1 MLKPE
6 SWNKAQRSAV
16 TRGEG
21 PLLLL
26 AGPGSGKTFT
36 ILQRVFF
43 LLEQGV
49 SPGRILVITFTRE
62 AQISLKRRFQR
73 ECSQNLP
80 VNIGTFHS
88 VFYYLLRES
97 GAVSPNITFFQEQEK
112 KKLLHQI
119 IKKNMQKA
127 GGQEADFPSGNTDIF
142 LVLSAFGYYKNTLNW
157 EEAAKRAPEK
167 YREALPSLFR
177 QFQEAA
183 EKLGKMDYDDI
194 LYLCKEVLEKNENIR
209 RVWQSRFSHI
219 LIDEF
224 QDVNPVQYEVLKLLA
239 APPFSIMAVG
249 DDDQSIYGF
258 RGSEPECLKRFEQE
272 FQAEIL
278 LLNQNYRSLK
288 NIVEASGL
296 VIREGKN
303 RFEKKLF
310 TGRKEKDEGEV
321 LLKSF
326 SDRAEEW
333 SYLIK
338 CLEELQEMAQR
349 EDIGETAVLFRT
361 NASMNRFAAIL
372 KNRGIAFEKKG
383 QESRL
388 YEHFIVQDILA
399 YLRLAEGERS
409 EECLLRILNKPC
421 RGLDRELT
429 GEMKNSPAMLK
440 LQKNLEIMRNFPPKL
455 AVIYICKAI
464 GYEEWLYQEAKGKE
478 TGNREGIWEEWQ
490 EILDWLKWDAAG
502 YRNTAEWVQNLQE
515 SPLKEE
521 KKPYLETETEENSLK
536 KGEAIGKREKRRENP
551 GAGIKLMT
559 VHGAKGLEFER
570 VFLPD
575 CNEGNYPHGRMPEE
589 KEVEEERRLFYVAM
603 TRAKKSL
610 ELLYLTGTEKSPR
623 QPSRFLNPLLN
634 YSSSSSTSSSNSQVS
649 RYSSKA
655 SATRSYSAS
664 SSI

>member
-49 SPGRILVITFTRE
+49 SPGRILVVTFTRE

-73 ECSQNLP
+73 ECSENLP

-112 KKLLHQI
+112 NKLLHQI

-127 GGQEADFPSGNTDIF
+127 GGQEAAA
-142 LVLSAFGYYKNTLNW
+142 VLSAFGYYKNTLNW

-167 YREALPSLFR
+167 YREALPSFFR

-194 LYLCKEVLEKNENIR
+194 LYLCKEVLERNENIR
-209 RVWQSRFSHI
+209 RVWQRRFSHI

-249 DDDQSIYGF
+249 DDDQSVYGF
-258 RGSEPECLKRFEQE
+258 RGSEPECLKRFKQE
-272 FQAEIL
+272 FQAEVL

-310 TGRKEKDEGEV
+310 TGRREKEEGEV
-321 LLKSF
+321 LLKGF
-326 SDRAEEW
+326 SDREKEW
-333 SYLIK
+333 NYLTGR
-338 CLEELQEMAQR
+338 LEGLQERAQR

-399 YLRLAEGERS
+399 YLRLAEGEKS
-409 EECLLRILNKPC
+409 EECLLRILNKPS

-429 GEMKNSPAMLK
+429 REMKNSPAMLK
-440 LQKNLEIMRNFPPKL
+440 LQKNLETMRNFSPKL
-455 AVIYICKAI
+455 AVTYICKAN

-478 TGNREGIWEEWQ
+478 AGNREGIWEEWQ
-490 EILDWLKWDAAG
+490 EILDWIKWDAAG
-502 YRNTAEWVQNLQE
+502 YRSTDEWIRHLQE
-515 SPLKEE
+515 SPLKEG
-521 KKPYLETETEENSLK
+521 KKPYWETETEENSLK
-536 KGEAIGKREKRRENP
+536 KKEAI
-551 GAGIKLMT
+551 IQLMT

-623 QPSRFLNPLLN
+623 QLSRFLNPLMN

>member
-49 SPGRILVITFTRE
+49 SPGRILVVTFTRE

-73 ECSQNLP
+73 ECSENLP

-112 KKLLHQI
+112 NKLLHQI

-127 GGQEADFPSGNTDIF
+127 GGQEAAA
-142 LVLSAFGYYKNTLNW
+142 VLSAFGYYKNTLNW

-194 LYLCKEVLEKNENIR
+194 LYLCKEVLERNENIR
-209 RVWQSRFSHI
+209 RVWQRRFSHI

-249 DDDQSIYGF
+249 DDDQSVYGF
-258 RGSEPECLKRFEQE
+258 RGSEPECLKRFKQE
-272 FQAEIL
+272 FQAEVL

-310 TGRKEKDEGEV
+310 TGRREKEEGEV
-321 LLKSF
+321 LLKGF
-326 SDRAEEW
+326 SDREEEW
-333 SYLIK
+333 NYLTGR
-338 CLEELQEMAQR
+338 LEGLQERAQR

-399 YLRLAEGERS
+399 YLRLAEGEKS
-409 EECLLRILNKPC
+409 EECLLRILNKPS

-429 GEMKNSPAMLK
+429 REMKNSPAMLK
-440 LQKNLEIMRNFPPKL
+440 LQKNLETMRNFSPKL
-455 AVIYICKAI
+455 AVTYICKAN

-478 TGNREGIWEEWQ
+478 AGNREGIWEEWQ

-502 YRNTAEWVQNLQE
+502 YRNTDEWIRHLQE
-515 SPLKEE
+515 SQLKEG

-536 KGEAIGKREKRRENP
+536 KKEAI
-551 GAGIKLMT
+551 IQLMT
-559 VHGAKGLEFER
+559 VDVAKGLEFES

-575 CNEGNYPHGRMPEE
+575 CYEVNYLHGRVPEE

-623 QPSRFLNPLLN
+623 QLSRFLNPLMN

>member
-49 SPGRILVITFTRE
+49 SPGRILVVTFTRE

-73 ECSQNLP
+73 ECSENLP

-112 KKLLHQI
+112 NKLLHQI

-127 GGQEADFPSGNTDIF
+127 GGQEAAA
-142 LVLSAFGYYKNTLNW
+142 VLSAFGYYKNTLNW

-194 LYLCKEVLEKNENIR
+194 LYLCKEVLERNENIR
-209 RVWQSRFSHI
+209 RVWQRRFSHI

-249 DDDQSIYGF
+249 DDDQSVYGF
-258 RGSEPECLKRFEQE
+258 RGSEPECLKRFKQE
-272 FQAEIL
+272 FQAEVL

-310 TGRKEKDEGEV
+310 TGRREKEEGEV
-321 LLKSF
+321 LLKGF
-326 SDRAEEW
+326 SDREEEW
-333 SYLIK
+333 NYLTGR
-338 CLEELQEMAQR
+338 LEGLQERAQR

-399 YLRLAEGERS
+399 YLRLSEGEKS
-409 EECLLRILNKPC
+409 EECLLRILNKPS

-429 GEMKNSPAMLK
+429 REMKNSPAMLK
-440 LQKNLEIMRNFPPKL
+440 LQKNLETMRNFSPKL
-455 AVIYICKAI
+455 AVTYICKAN

-478 TGNREGIWEEWQ
+478 AGNREGIWEEWQ

-502 YRNTAEWVQNLQE
+502 YRSTDEWIRHLQE
-515 SPLKEE
+515 SPLKEG

-536 KGEAIGKREKRRENP
+536 KKEAI
-551 GAGIKLMT
+551 IKLMT

-623 QPSRFLNPLLN
+623 QLSRFLNPLMN

>member
-73 ECSQNLP
+73 ECSENLP

-127 GGQEADFPSGNTDIF
+127 GGQEAAA
-142 LVLSAFGYYKNTLNW
+142 VLSAFGYYKNTLNW

-167 YREALPSLFR
+167 YREVLPSLFR

-249 DDDQSIYGF
+249 DDDQSVYGF

-272 FQAEIL
+272 FQAEVL

-310 TGRKEKDEGEV
+310 TGRREKEEGEV
-321 LLKSF
+321 LLKGF
-326 SDRAEEW
+326 SDREEEW
-333 SYLIK
+333 DYLTGR
-338 CLEELQEMAQR
+338 LEGLQERAQR

-399 YLRLAEGERS
+399 YLRLAEGEKS
-409 EECLLRILNKPC
+409 EECLLRILNKPS

-429 GEMKNSPAMLK
+429 REMKNSPAMLK
-440 LQKNLEIMRNFPPKL
+440 LQKNLETMRNFSPKL
-455 AVIYICKAI
+455 AVTYICKAN

-478 TGNREGIWEEWQ
+478 AGNREGIWEEWQ

-502 YRNTAEWVQNLQE
+502 YRSTEEWIRHLQE
-515 SPLKEE
+515 SPLKEG
-521 KKPYLETETEENSLK
+521 KKPYLETETEENPLK
-536 KGEAIGKREKRRENP
+536 KKEAT
-551 GAGIKLMT
+551 IKLMT

-570 VFLPD
+570 VLLPD

-623 QPSRFLNPLLN
+623 QLSRFLNPLLN